1 MRRFLPPPISP
12 EWKAMFLRDELLQ
25 VLREMNWESPS
36 PVQDAAMPEILNGRD
51 SIVQSP
57 AGTGKTGVFLVG
69 ILNQIRVMPKK

>member
-1 MRRFLPPPISP
+1 
-12 EWKAMFLRDELLQ
+12 MFLRNELLK

-36 PVQDAAMPEILNGRD
+36 PVQLQAMPEILNGRD